1 MSADGSP
8 ASHSGSRPEQILRVP
23 LKIAF
28 TDVAVRYFLTNNKKL
43 GKIRM
48 AENVEEPGLKVEG
61 ISLSNL
67 KAMLK
72 LGYISRME
80 ISHPDLL
87 SMRSEIIEI
96 TKFLCQ
102 SLLFFRFDKE
112 LLDYVLKTSA
122 VKQWNRANPTHQING
137 ASTLKLPPMGNEPQK
152 IEQEFRLI
160 KNFILEPLFKQ
171 IDHSRN
177 IEKEDK
183 AERKDLCLKYV
194 ENVHHNTW
202 SLIAFAYSKNREKEF
217 LLSISEM
224 LDNFIKK
231 SPISEY
237 LSLML
242 VELIAYIENLNMLQ
256 FIAARYE
263 KNITVGQLLK
273 NPALRLRLI
282 GEMEKEEEQT
292 YLIWGVGYN
301 PNTPAAKHKL
311 NVSIFNKGFGYSK
324 VFDEVARKT
333 AGNIEEANLHDFLQG
348 SQSDQFNTEL
358 GLNYLSYLKDACKDL
373 GIYFVS
379 SIHKLA
385 KQDLALVNCHLQ
397 F

>member
-1 MSADGSP
+1 MSADGNQAP
-8 ASHSGSRPEQILRVP
+8 HSGTRTDQILRVP

-28 TDVAVRYFLTNNKKL
+28 TDIAVRYFLTNNKKL

-102 SLLFFRFDKE
+102 NLLFFRFDKE
-112 LLDYVLKTSA
+112 LLDHVLKTNA
-122 VKQWNRANPTHQING
+122 IKQWNRTNPTHQINE
-137 ASTLKLPPMGNEPQK
+137 ASLLRLPPIGNETLKT
-152 IEQEFRLI
+152 EQEFRLI

-183 AERKDLCLKYV
+183 AERKDLCLKYM

-202 SLIAFAYSKNREKEF
+202 SLIAFVYSKNREKEF

-292 YLIWGVGYN
+292 YLIWGISYN
-301 PNTPAAKHKL
+301 PNTPAVKHKL

-358 GLNYLSYLKDACKDL
+358 GLNYLSYLRDACKDL

-379 SIHKLA
+379 SIHRLA